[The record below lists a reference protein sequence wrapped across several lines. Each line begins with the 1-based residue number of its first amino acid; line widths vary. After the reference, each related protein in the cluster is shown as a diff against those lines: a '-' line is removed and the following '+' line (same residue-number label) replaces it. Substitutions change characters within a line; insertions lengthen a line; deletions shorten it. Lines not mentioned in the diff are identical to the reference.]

1 MKLTEL
7 VAEDRVFLN
16 VSPTNRDALFAYLA
30 ERAEKLGVVDSRHCT
45 KALHIREE
53 LGSTGLGNGIAIPHG
68 RIKGLDGVVGML
80 ATLARPIDFEA
91 VDGEP
96 VDLVMMLLMP
106 EQPGGDQMK
115 ALSRIARVAR
125 DEATVNALRSAVSA
139 DEVTDILAA
148 LDEGH

>member
-1 MKLTEL
+1 
-7 VAEDRVFLN
+7 
-16 VSPTNRDALFAYLA
+16 
-30 ERAEKLGVVDSRHCT
+30 
-45 KALHIREE
+45 
-53 LGSTGLGNGIAIPHG
+53 
-68 RIKGLDGVVGML
+68 ML